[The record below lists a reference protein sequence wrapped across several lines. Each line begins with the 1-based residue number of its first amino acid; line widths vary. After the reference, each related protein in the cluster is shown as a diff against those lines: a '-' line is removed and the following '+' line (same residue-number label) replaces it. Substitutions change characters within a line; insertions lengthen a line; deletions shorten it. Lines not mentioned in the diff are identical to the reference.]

1 MKQIAVSTLS
11 EFKAK
16 LESNDLEITEVIY
29 ASIKRGMTKK
39 YKTVNVFDVQLRE
52 DPLNVYKFK
61 LEKDQWSFALT
72 KCLEVFSENE
82 MYERCSQIQGLIKEL
97 EQVVEKPKKA

>member
-16 LESNDLEITEVIY
+16 LESNDLGITEVIY
-29 ASIKRGMTKK
+29 ASVKRGITKN
-39 YKTVNVFDVQLRE
+39 YKTVNVFNVQLKE

-61 LEKDQWSFALT
+61 LDKDQWGFALT
-72 KCLEVFSENE
+72 KCLEMFSENE
-82 MYERCSQIQGLIKEL
+82 MYEECSTIQKLIKEL